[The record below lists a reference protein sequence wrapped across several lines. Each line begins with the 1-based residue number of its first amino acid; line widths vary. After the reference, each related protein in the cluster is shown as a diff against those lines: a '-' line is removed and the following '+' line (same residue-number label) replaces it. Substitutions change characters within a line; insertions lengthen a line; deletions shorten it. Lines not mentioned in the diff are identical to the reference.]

1 MRVNSLMSNLPTD
14 LTSEYDRLV
23 ASNDWQSVSLLLA
36 PLVESGSP
44 EAIYLSSMS
53 SYPGEG
59 SSEFEARHL
68 RLLAEAA
75 GKGYAPAQFT
85 LGMYHL
91 FGDRVPLDPGLAM
104 SFMGPAAAHGY
115 PPGEYEYGFAL
126 LRGMGVAKDEE
137 EGLRL
142 IRKAAAAGNE
152 VALEF
157 LREQEGLARR

>member
-1 MRVNSLMSNLPTD
+1 MEKSSQMSSLPTE

-23 ASNDWQSVSLLLA
+23 ALNDWHGIELLLA
-36 PLVESGSP
+36 PFVESGNP
-44 EAIYLSSMS
+44 EDIYLSSMS

-59 SSEFEARHL
+59 SSEFETRHL

-75 GKGYAPAQFT
+75 GKAYAPAQFT

-91 FGDRVPLDPGLAM
+91 FGDRLPLDPGLAM
-104 SFMGPAAAHGY
+104 SFMGAAAARGY

-126 LRGMGVAKDEE
+126 LRGMGVTKDEE
-137 EGLRL
+137 AGLRL

-157 LREQEGLARR
+157 LREPEGSV

>member
-1 MRVNSLMSNLPTD
+1 MNSLTSNLPTD
-14 LTSEYDRLV
+14 LTGEYDCLV

-36 PLVESGSP
+36 PLVESGNP

-85 LGMYHL
+85 LAMYHL

-104 SFMGPAAAHGY
+104 SFMGAASAHGY
-115 PPGEYEYGFAL
+115 PPAEYEYGFAL
-126 LRGMGVAKDEE
+126 LRGMGAAKDEE

-157 LREQEGLARR
+157 LQEREGLAFR

>member
-1 MRVNSLMSNLPTD
+1 MRVNSLTSNLPTD
-14 LTSEYDRLV
+14 LTGEYDRLV

-36 PLVESGSP
+36 PLVESGNP

-53 SYPGEG
+53 SYPGEDN
-59 SSEFEARHL
+59 SEFEARHL

-91 FGDRVPLDPGLAM
+91 FGDRVRLDPGLAM
-104 SFMGPAAAHGY
+104 SFMAPAAAHGY

-157 LREQEGLARR
+157 LQEREGLA